1 LKELLKAS
9 KKAKAANRTLM
20 THNILLPYMSPLECT
35 KPIQNTTTQLYQR
48 ASFSIILKILAKNGS
63 RDLLSKAL
71 SRTCRTEV
79 FSHKSYRGQL
89 KSTKF
94 SNRKLKHR
102 PACFIEFTTE
112 RTNGISIRNI
122 FKPYA
127 Q

>member
-1 LKELLKAS
+1 MYETNTKYDYAIIPKGELL
-9 KKAKAANRTLM
+9 NHT
-20 THNILLPYMSPLECT
+20 
-35 KPIQNTTTQLYQR
+35 QN
-48 ASFSIILKILAKNGS
+48 FSQNGS

-112 RTNGISIRNI
+112 RTNGLSIRNI
-122 FKPYA
+122 FTPYV